1 MDSRYSC
8 TIACL
13 PNLLSI
19 LTGRDH
25 CIQFFAGAG
34 GSRWKHGRCPVTR
47 MTSVTLEHGISVA
60 VHVISI
66 CSAMYVNI
74 YVSRRDE
81 FSLDDIDG
89 REHIFRANIDY
100 ATVFTSNKTVHQNSI
115 RENNVTPKHNHV
127 FHAFSTFVHQETAC
141 VYIPIRAQRCNCE
154 KGMSMQATA
163 SPDER
168 RSFILKALQET
179 GRLTTAQL
187 SSHFD
192 ISEDSARR
200 DFRELSAE
208 GMIQRVHGAA
218 LPATSASQPF
228 KSRYKVSS
236 GTKARLAKLAAARI
250 REGQVVL
257 FDGGTTN
264 LAVATQISKTL
275 AFSAITSSPQIA
287 TALSES
293 RNVEVILLGGV
304 FDPRSQM
311 TVGSAVLDAVQR
323 VRADVCFTG
332 VHGLDAEIGLTTPYY
347 DEALTKAAMIAA
359 SSVVIA
365 VATNDKIGFCAAHK
379 ISELD
384 SVDLLI
390 AERSESAHTQLEE
403 IQHCGVEVVLG

>member
-1 MDSRYSC
+1 
-8 TIACL
+8 
-13 PNLLSI
+13 
-19 LTGRDH
+19 
-25 CIQFFAGAG
+25 
-34 GSRWKHGRCPVTR
+34 
-47 MTSVTLEHGISVA
+47 
-60 VHVISI
+60 
-66 CSAMYVNI
+66 
-74 YVSRRDE
+74 
-81 FSLDDIDG
+81 
-89 REHIFRANIDY
+89 
-100 ATVFTSNKTVHQNSI
+100 
-115 RENNVTPKHNHV
+115 
-127 FHAFSTFVHQETAC
+127 
-141 VYIPIRAQRCNCE
+141 
-154 KGMSMQATA
+154 MQATA

-264 LAVATQISKTL
+264 LAVANQISKTL

-323 VRADVCFTG
+323 IRADVCFTG
-332 VHGLDAEIGLTTPYY
+332 VHGLDAENGLTTPYY

-403 IQHCGVEVVLG
+403 IEHCGVEVVLG